1 MTLSSFLSTQS
12 TNLEVA
18 LKIYIIKEIN
28 YIVGI
33 QIKLVPRMIYLL
45 VIVHIEKINFQ
56 NKNKMVESKVESF

>member
-12 TNLEVA
+12 TNLEVP
-18 LKIYIIKEIN
+18 LKIYIIKERN

-33 QIKLVPRMIYLL
+33 QIKLVPTMIYLL
-45 VIVHIEKINFQ
+45 VIAHTEKINFQ